1 MSAGPREASPRSAVS
16 GPTTGTVL
24 GGRFEVVAPAGPTV
38 LGDVFR
44 ATDRK
49 TGKTIA
55 LRVLPRGAFGT
66 AGEIESLRQ
75 SIKLATTLTHKN
87 VVATFGM
94 GVDPGGVKF
103 VATELVDGHTL
114 RESLAERRAQGHA
127 FGLHA
132 AYNVVALVCNAIGYA
147 QTKLSHGGLSPDS
160 VLVSRSGR
168 VKVADFGMVSALPAA
183 ERQRV
188 LAARGA
194 GSYLAPESSAQGAP
208 TPTGDVWAIGVLFF
222 ELLVGRPPSS
232 AGETLSSVLPGLPP
246 ELDDVLAQ
254 ALAPQP
260 GQRFAAAADLKA
272 ALHAIVAATPAQ
284 PSEAVDLDGIDVE
297 IDVEPTGEQ
306 RLSPVPR
313 APAAFT
319 APAAAPSKPP
329 QPPPPAP
336 LAHGP
341 APARP
346 APAAAASPAALEPP
360 PKVGARLAAD
370 APVRASLPSPS
381 PDGAQVVDLAA
392 LLGEITA
399 HDAERWMV
407 QKDRLD
413 HGPFSARELVQQILR
428 GEILEDHVAV
438 NMDSGERK
446 KVRQW
451 AEFKHFAEEYR
462 VRKAKQ
468 DAQQALAKSVQTEK
482 HGNAAKILLAVIVLF
497 VIAGGAGVYFWSRQ
511 AAGTSDATP
520 DELADLFAAGRIEIK
535 GAAGILP
542 VPRGGYR
549 RSGGR
554 PGAGGGAGAVGP
566 GGSLTYEDAMNQA
579 VELGNVEQG
588 GGEQTLNAAQVAGT
602 MNGNVRRFARCIGI
616 EGASH
621 NVSMSLAIAGSGQ
634 IVGVSVSSGS
644 PAFQQ
649 CVASTARGIRMP
661 PFSAPRM
668 GASYNFS
675 W

>member
-1 MSAGPREASPRSAVS
+1 M
-16 GPTTGTVL
+16 L
-24 GGRFEVVAPAGPTV
+24 GGRFEVVARAGATV
-38 LGDVFR
+38 LGDVFK
-44 ATDRK
+44 ATDKK

-55 LRVLPRGAFGT
+55 LRILPRTAFGT
-66 AGEIESLRQ
+66 ASEVDALRQ
-75 SIKLATTLTHKN
+75 NVKLATTLTHKN

-114 RESLAERRAQGHA
+114 RESLAERHAQGRA

-132 AYNVVALVCNAIGYA
+132 AYNVVALVCNAVGYA
-147 QTKLSHGGLSPDS
+147 QTKIVHGGLSPDS
-160 VLVSRSGR
+160 VLVGRSGR
-168 VKVADFGMVSALPAA
+168 VKVADFGILVALPAA

-188 LAARGA
+188 LQARGA
-194 GSYLAPESSAQGAP
+194 EAYVAPEAATQAP
-208 TPTGDVWAIGVLFF
+208 TPAADVYAIGVLFF
-222 ELLVGRPPSS
+222 ELLVGRVPS
-232 AGETLSSVLPGLPP
+232 APTETLSAALPGLGP
-246 ELDDVLAQ
+246 ELDGVLAQ
-254 ALAPQP
+254 ALAPRP
-260 GQRFAAAADLKA
+260 DQRFAAAADLKA
-272 ALHAIVAATPAQ
+272 ALHAVVAATPTQ
-284 PSEAVDLDGIDVE
+284 PSESNDLDGIDVE

-306 RLSPVPR
+306 RLSPVPK
-313 APAAFT
+313 APAFT
-319 APAAAPSKPP
+319 APAPAQRPAA
-329 QPPPPAP
+329 PPPPARG
-336 LAHGP
+336 AP
-341 APARP
+341 APP
-346 APAAAASPAALEPP
+346 APVEPP
-360 PKVGARLAAD
+360 PKVGARMAVD
-370 APVRASLPSPS
+370 APVRASVPPGAS
-381 PDGAQVVDLAA
+381 PDAAQVVDLAA

-428 GEILEDHVAV
+428 GEVLEDHIAV

-446 KVRQW
+446 KVRAW

-468 DAQQALAKSVQTEK
+468 DAQVALEKSVKTEK
-482 HGNAAKILLAVIVLF
+482 HGNAAKILLAVIILV
-497 VIAGGAGVYFWSRQ
+497 VIGGGTGVYFWSRQ
-511 AAGTSDATP
+511 AAGAGDTTP

-542 VPRGGYR
+542 TPRGGFR
-549 RSGGR
+549 RGGGR
-554 PGAGGGAGAVGP
+554 PGGGARAVGP
-566 GGSLTYEDAMNQA
+566 GGSLSYEDAMNQA
-579 VELGNVEQG
+579 VDLGNVEQG
-588 GGEQTLNAAQVAGT
+588 GGEQTLTAQQVAGT

-634 IVGVSVSSGS
+634 IVGATVSSGS

-649 CVASTARGIRMP
+649 CVAATARGIRMP